1 MRPQD
6 QTNSSNNAPG
16 RNIAVPERDA
26 AANVVRSQ
34 IDDLYNGHSAGTA
47 AATPNNQ
54 PAVTPKQSSASTP
67 STTANNQ
74 TDPWQQYH
82 SAWQDYYQQYY
93 ERYYAGHVQ
102 KILNEQA
109 PKKQEASKTDN
120 TTDKKNGTSKNP
132 KESVDQLRDRLRNN
146 VQSSAKKVRKS
157 RHFIPIAAA
166 CVVVTVVA
174 FLQYNSILMATVQAY
189 VSPGAINPQNIIV
202 DPTASVQVGADPKLI
217 IPKINV
223 DVPVVYGV
231 GNGNDAQMAAMEKGV
246 AHFAIPG
253 ANSVPG
259 QIGNTAISGHSS
271 NDLFEPGDYKFI
283 FAQLDKLQNGDIIY
297 ANYEGVR
304 YSYSVTKKEVVG
316 PNDASKLVYQ
326 TDKPVMTLI
335 TCTPLGTSTNRLL
348 VTAEQISPDPAKA
361 APAATAAPSG
371 SAEMPGN
378 TSSALQKLFGQR

>member
-6 QTNSSNNAPG
+6 QTNSPSKAPS
-16 RNIAVPERDA
+16 RDINVPARDA
-26 AANVVRSQ
+26 AVNVVRGQ
-34 IDDLYNGHSAGTA
+34 IDDLYNNKSGSDVVD
-47 AATPNNQ
+47 TPNQQ
-54 PAVTPKQSSASTP
+54 PAIAQKQQPVASTA
-67 STTANNQ
+67 S
-74 TDPWQQYH
+74 DPWQQYH

-102 KILNEQA
+102 KILSNQSPQQNASDTSAERPVET
-109 PKKQEASKTDN
+109 PKNA
-120 TTDKKNGTSKNP
+120 
-132 KESVDQLRDRLRNN
+132 KESVEQLRDKLKNN
-146 VQSSAKKVRKS
+146 VQTSASKVRKS

-166 CVVVTVVA
+166 CVVVFVVA

-202 DPTASVQVGADPKLI
+202 DPTANVQVSADPKLI

-231 GNGNDAQMAAMEKGV
+231 GNSNNAQMAAMEKGV

-259 QIGNTAISGHSS
+259 QIGNTPISGHSS

-316 PNDASKLVYQ
+316 PNDAAKLVYA
-326 TDKPVMTLI
+326 TDKPILTLI

-361 APAATAAPSG
+361 APAATTTPG
-371 SAEMPGN
+371 VSAEMPGN
-378 TSSALQKLFGQR
+378 TSTALQKLFGQ

>member
-6 QTNSSNNAPG
+6 QSNPITKTPS
-16 RNIAVPERDA
+16 RDISIPTRDA
-26 AANVVRSQ
+26 AANVVRGQ
-34 IDDLYNGHSAGTA
+34 IDDLYSGKSGSNAVNK
-47 AATPNNQ
+47 PNEQ
-54 PAVTPKQSSASTP
+54 PALAQKQQPTVASSS
-67 STTANNQ
+67 
-74 TDPWQQYH
+74 DPWQQYH

-102 KILNEQA
+102 KILHDQA
-109 PKKQEASKTDN
+109 VQPKTTTVPDKTPKN
-120 TTDKKNGTSKNP
+120 T
-132 KESVDQLRDRLRNN
+132 KESVDQLRDKLKTN
-146 VQSSAKKVRKS
+146 VQTSAKKVRKS
-157 RHFIPIAAA
+157 RHFVPIAAA
-166 CVVVTVVA
+166 CVVVFVVA

-202 DPTASVQVGADPKLI
+202 DPTASVQVGTEPKLI

-231 GNGNDAQMAAMEKGV
+231 GNGHDAQMAAMEKGI

-259 QIGNTAISGHSS
+259 QIGNTTLSGHSS
-271 NDLFEPGDYKFI
+271 NDLFEAGDYKFI

-316 PNDASKLVYQ
+316 PNDAAKLVYA
-326 TDKPVMTLI
+326 TDKPVLTLI

-361 APAATAAPSG
+361 APAVTATPGA

-378 TSSALQKLFGQR
+378 TSSALQKLFGR

>member
-6 QTNSSNNAPG
+6 QTNSPSKAPS
-16 RNIAVPERDA
+16 RDINVPARDA
-26 AANVVRSQ
+26 AVNVVRGQ
-34 IDDLYNGHSAGTA
+34 IDDLYNNKSGSDVVD
-47 AATPNNQ
+47 TPNHQ
-54 PAVTPKQSSASTP
+54 PAIAQKQQPVASTA
-67 STTANNQ
+67 S
-74 TDPWQQYH
+74 DPWQQYH

-102 KILNEQA
+102 KILSNQSPQQNASDTSAERPVET
-109 PKKQEASKTDN
+109 PKNA
-120 TTDKKNGTSKNP
+120 
-132 KESVDQLRDRLRNN
+132 KESVEQLRDKLKNN
-146 VQSSAKKVRKS
+146 VQTSASKVRKS

-166 CVVVTVVA
+166 CVVVFVVA

-202 DPTASVQVGADPKLI
+202 DPTANVQVSADPKLI

-231 GNGNDAQMAAMEKGV
+231 GNSHNAQMAAMEKGV

-259 QIGNTAISGHSS
+259 QIGNTPISGHSS

-316 PNDASKLVYQ
+316 PNDAAKLVYA
-326 TDKPVMTLI
+326 TDKPILTLI

-348 VTAEQISPDPAKA
+348 VTAEQISPDQAKA
-361 APAATAAPSG
+361 APAATTTPG
-371 SAEMPGN
+371 VSAEMPGN
-378 TSSALQKLFGQR
+378 TSTALQKLFGQ